1 MGGDYARH
9 KRLESQRAYQN
20 FPPRDTPRYK
30 KKKKKKVKS
39 LFQTINKIQF
49 LSYLI
54 NKNQGIADWGGG
66 VVL

>member
-20 FPPRDTPRYK
+20 FPPRDTPRD

-39 LFQTINKIQF
+39 LSQTINKIQF

-54 NKNQGIADWGGG
+54 NKNQGIADWGGE
-66 VVL
+66 VML